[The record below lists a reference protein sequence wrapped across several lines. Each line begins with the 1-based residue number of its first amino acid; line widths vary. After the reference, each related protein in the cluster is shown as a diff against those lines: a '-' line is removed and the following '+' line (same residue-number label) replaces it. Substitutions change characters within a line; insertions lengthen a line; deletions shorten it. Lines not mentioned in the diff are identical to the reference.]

1 MARKKKVTDESAI
14 LADTIIEAIQEVKGK
29 EIVLLDLTKIPDAVC
44 NYFIICSGESTTQVS
59 AIADSIDKEVKKK
72 LKEDAWHKEG
82 FENSEWI
89 LLDYITVVV
98 HIFQPET
105 RTFYNLERL
114 WADAEIKIIK

>member
-1 MARKKKVTDESAI
+1 MGRKKKVTDESAI

-29 EIVLLDLTKIPDAVC
+29 EIVLLNLNKIPDAVC
-44 NYFIICSGESTTQVS
+44 NYFIICTGESTTQVT

-72 LKEDAWHKEG
+72 LREDAWHKEG

-98 HIFQPET
+98 HIFQPEN